1 MKTTFCLLSLLFTTI
16 FVKAQELNTRVQVLA
31 PTVNNAN
38 KRNLDVLQ
46 NTIRDF
52 LNNNKWTNESYLAQE
67 KIDCNLVINITA
79 WDGNATYTAEAQI
92 QSSRPVFGSSYTTTL
107 LNMSDKDFSFTFNEG
122 QSLDF
127 SDQNF
132 LNNLSS
138 LLGFYAY
145 TIIGL
150 DKDSFSKLGGTPYF
164 QKALNL
170 INLAQ
175 TAGGKGWRPVDGL
188 RNRYWLNENLL
199 NNSFKGLRTFIYE
212 YHLNGLDKLQGN
224 AGSGTKS
231 ILSSLN
237 DLKQFDKQKL
247 GSIFP
252 NIYFAAKADEITNV
266 LSLSDPQDKMKA
278 YNLLVEIDPPNTG
291 KYDGLKKRN

>member
-1 MKTTFCLLSLLFTTI
+1 MKKTLGLLLFT
-16 FVKAQELNTRVQVLA
+16 FAALFANAQELNTRVQILA
-31 PTVNNAN
+31 PTINNAN
-38 KRNLDVLQ
+38 RRSLDVLQ

-52 LNNNKWTNESYLAQE
+52 MNNNKWTTETYLPQE

-92 QSSRPVFGSSYTTTL
+92 QSSRPVFGSSYSTTL
-107 LNMSDKDFSFTFNEG
+107 LNMSDKDFAFTFNEG
-122 QSLDF
+122 QAVDF

-150 DKDSFSKLGGTPYF
+150 DKDSFSKMGGTPYY

-212 YHLNGLDKLQGN
+212 YHLNGLDKMQAN
-224 AGSGTKS
+224 TNNGTKS

-266 LSLSDPQDKMKA
+266 LSLADPQDKIKA
-278 YNLLVEIDPPNTG
+278 YNLLVEIDAPNTG
-291 KYDGLKKRN
+291 KYDVLKKR

>member
-1 MKTTFCLLSLLFTTI
+1 MKKTIGSLLLALASFMAN
-16 FVKAQELNTRVQVLA
+16 AQELNTRVQVLA

-38 KRNLDVLQ
+38 KRSLDVLQ
-46 NTIRDF
+46 NNIRDF
-52 LNNNKWTNESYLAQE
+52 LNNNKWTNETYLPQE

-79 WDGNATYTAEAQI
+79 WDGNANYTAEAQI
-92 QSSRPVFGSSYTTTL
+92 QSSRPVFGSSYSTTL

-127 SDQNF
+127 SEQNF
-132 LNNLSS
+132 ISNLSS

-150 DKDSFSKLGGTPYF
+150 DKDSFSKQGGTAYY

-199 NNSFKGLRTFIYE
+199 NNSFKGLRIFIYE
-212 YHLNGLDKLQGN
+212 YHLNGLDKMQDN
-224 AGSGTKS
+224 ANSGTKS
-231 ILSSLN
+231 ILSSLS

-252 NIYFAAKADEITNV
+252 NVYFAAKAEEITNV
-266 LSLSDPQDKMKA
+266 LSLADPSDKTKA

>member
-1 MKTTFCLLSLLFTTI
+1 MKRTIGLLLLCFVSLI
-16 FVKAQELNTRVQVLA
+16 ANAQELNTRVQILA

-46 NTIRDF
+46 NAIRDF
-52 LNNNKWTNESYLAQE
+52 LNNNKWTTETYLAQE

-79 WDGNATYTAEAQI
+79 WDGNAGYTAEAQI
-92 QSSRPVFGSSYTTTL
+92 QSSRPVFGGSYSTTL
-107 LNMSDKDFSFTFNEG
+107 LNMSDKDFSFSFNEG

-127 SDQNF
+127 SDQNYIGN
-132 LNNLSS
+132 LNS

-150 DKDSFSKLGGTPYF
+150 DKDSFGKLGGTPYY

-175 TAGGKGWRPVDGL
+175 TGGGKGWRPVDGL

-199 NNSFKGLRTFIYE
+199 NNSFKALRTFIYE
-212 YHLNGLDKLQGN
+212 YHLNGLDKLQEN
-224 AGSGTKS
+224 ANSGTKN
-231 ILSSLN
+231 ILSSLS

-247 GSIFP
+247 GAIFP
-252 NIYFAAKADEITNV
+252 NVYFAAKADEITNV
-266 LSLSDPQDKMKA
+266 LSLADPQDKIKA
-278 YNLLVEIDPPNTG
+278 YNLLVDIDAANTA
-291 KYDGLKKRN
+291 KYDGLKKR

>member
-1 MKTTFCLLSLLFTTI
+1 MKKTTILLLLFLAS
-16 FVKAQELNTRVQVLA
+16 FMAYAQELNTRVQILA

-38 KRNLDVLQ
+38 RRNLDVLQ

-52 LNNNKWTNESYLAQE
+52 MNNNKWTDETYLPQE
-67 KIDCNLVINITA
+67 KIDCNLVINVTA
-79 WDGNATYTAEAQI
+79 WDGNAGYTAEAQI
-92 QSSRPVFGSSYTTTL
+92 QSSRPVFGSSYSTTL
-107 LNMSDKDFSFTFNEG
+107 LNMSDKDFAFSFNEG
-122 QSLDF
+122 QALDF

-132 LNNLSS
+132 ITNLSS

-150 DKDSFSKLGGTPYF
+150 DKDSFGKLGGTPYY

-175 TAGGKGWRPVDGL
+175 TGGGKGWRPVDGL

-212 YHLNGLDKLQGN
+212 YHLNGLDKLQAN
-224 AGSGTKS
+224 ANGGTKS
-231 ILSSLN
+231 IMSSLS

-252 NIYFAAKADEITNV
+252 NVYFAAKADEITNV
-266 LSLSDPQDKMKA
+266 LSLADPQDKMKA
-278 YNLLVEIDPPNTG
+278 YNLLVEIDAPNTQ
-291 KYDGLKKRN
+291 KYEGLKKRN